1 MLKNVKNKDS
11 SQDLYYFNSCKFKI
25 LTGLLQKI
33 CDRRFLIEDSKKL
46 KTMTVNSFISSTYR
60 SPKKGVN
67 MWISFYVITWLSKG
81 NLVTM
86 TIYIY
91 G

>member
-1 MLKNVKNKDS
+1 MLKNVKSKDN
-11 SQDLYYFNSCKFKI
+11 SQDLYHINSCRFKL
-25 LTGLLQKI
+25 LTELLQKI
-33 CDRRFLIEDSKKL
+33 YDRRFLIEDSKRL
-46 KTMTVNSFISSTYR
+46 QTMNANSFISSTYR

-67 MWISFYVITWLSKG
+67 MRISFYVITWLNKG
-81 NLVTM
+81 SLVTM